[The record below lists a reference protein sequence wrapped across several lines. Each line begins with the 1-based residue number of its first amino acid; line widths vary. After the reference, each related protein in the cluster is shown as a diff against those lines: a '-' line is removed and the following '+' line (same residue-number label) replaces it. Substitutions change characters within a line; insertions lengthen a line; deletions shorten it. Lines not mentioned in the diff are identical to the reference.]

1 MHKRN
6 LCMIF
11 FVPRWPAM
19 PRRPCRAEACRA
31 KPYNSIH
38 AMVWRDSIEHDLI
51 VEKRGRVGRECV
63 SFTSIKGCARR
74 TGSWWQG
81 WSQGWTEAGQPSGA
95 GRGGAGAR
103 RGGQP
108 LLGQPS
114 PRLAPPH
121 AWAGLARSCHTTP
134 PHGMSQH
141 TIVCRGMAW
150 RDMAGQR
157 ETNKTIHRLRF
168 CVNL

>member
-11 FVPRWPAM
+11 LVPRWPAM

-51 VEKRGRVGRECV
+51 VEKRGRVDRECV

-74 TGSWWQG
+74 TGS
-81 WSQGWTEAGQPSGA
+81 
-95 GRGGAGAR
+95 
-103 RGGQP
+103 
-108 LLGQPS
+108 
-114 PRLAPPH
+114 
-121 AWAGLARSCHTTP
+121 
-134 PHGMSQH
+134 
-141 TIVCRGMAW
+141 
-150 RDMAGQR
+150 
-157 ETNKTIHRLRF
+157 
-168 CVNL
+168 